1 MKNLWLWTFSAIL
14 WNCIFLKLNRSSLLN
29 YFLIDIPLS
38 KIWKKAPAWFLF
50 HILNPYSLQESA
62 WYESGA
68 KCTICAT
75 NHHSHKVRI
84 QGIPKQSACLNQQLN
99 SLTMQSDLIQWAHIF
114 YAPTVTS
121 AEPWNDCTRLELV
134 HIVLIRKME
143 IIWKTRKS
151 KTRY

>member
-84 QGIPKQSACLNQQLN
+84 QGIPKWSARFEPTFKQSHNAIRSDCNGLIIFMRQPWTFRGN
-99 SLTMQSDLIQWAHIF
+99 SLCWTVKWLHMLRAGPYCSDQK
-114 YAPTVTS
+114 VGD
-121 AEPWNDCTRLELV
+121 N
-134 HIVLIRKME
+134 ME
-143 IIWKTRKS
+143 N
-151 KTRY
+151 